1 MTTQAQKAAA
11 FRALHE
17 RDGAFII
24 PNPWDAGTARLLTA
38 LGFEALATTSLGLAN
53 TLGRADGTGAVSRAE
68 VLANC
73 AEIAGATHLP
83 VSADLENCYAH
94 EPRAAA
100 EMIRLAA
107 EAGVVG
113 GSIEDATGD
122 AQQPIYEFELAVE
135 RVHAA
140 AEMARSLAFPFTLT
154 ARAENFLHGRRDL
167 DDTIRRLQA
176 FERRA
181 PTCCTRQ
188 GCEIWRHP
196 HRGILGEKA
205 AQCGHERRR
214 PGSYRGATRAG
225 RRQAHQRRR
234 RAVQTRACVVS
245 QGGARD
251 EGAGRLYVDPRHGV
265 RKRAQPAVPRVMKTP
280 LRMAFALVVLAFAAD
295 KRRSPDA
302 RLAISTRPASSRS
315 S

>member
-53 TLGRADGTGAVSRAE
+53 TLGRADGAGAVSRAE

-135 RVHAA
+135 RVQAA
-140 AEMARSLAFPFTLT
+140 AEMAHSLQFPFTLT

-176 FERRA
+176 FEKAGADVLYA
-181 PTCCTRQ
+181 PGLRDLATMRSVASSVKRPLNVVMSAADPALT
-188 GCEIWRHP
+188 
-196 HRGILGEKA
+196 A
-205 AQCGHERRR
+205 AQLAQAGVKRISIGGALSRLALASVLRAAHEMKE
-214 PGSYRGATRAG
+214 
-225 RRQAHQRRR
+225 
-234 RAVQTRACVVS
+234 
-245 QGGARD
+245 QGGFTWITDTVSAK
-251 EGAGRLYVDPRHGV
+251 ELNRLFH
-265 RKRAQPAVPRVMKTP
+265 
-280 LRMAFALVVLAFAAD
+280 
-295 KRRSPDA
+295 
-302 RLAISTRPASSRS
+302 AS
-315 S
+315 

>member
-1 MTTQAQKAAA
+1 MNTQAQKAAA

-17 RDGAFII
+17 REGAFII

-113 GSIEDATGD
+113 GSIEDATGE
-122 AQQPIYEFELAVE
+122 AQRPIYEFDLAVE

-140 AEMARSLAFPFTLT
+140 AEMAHSLPFPFTLT

-176 FERRA
+176 FERAGADVLYA
-181 PTCCTRQ
+181 PGLRDLATMRTVASSVKK
-188 GCEIWRHP
+188 P
-196 HRGILGEKA
+196 LNVVMSAADPALTA
-205 AQCGHERRR
+205 AQLAQAGVKRISIGGALSRLALASVLRAAHEMKE
-214 PGSYRGATRAG
+214 
-225 RRQAHQRRR
+225 
-234 RAVQTRACVVS
+234 
-245 QGGARD
+245 QGGFTWIAD
-251 EGAGRLYVDPRHGV
+251 TVSAKELNRLFH
-265 RKRAQPAVPRVMKTP
+265 
-280 LRMAFALVVLAFAAD
+280 
-295 KRRSPDA
+295 
-302 RLAISTRPASSRS
+302 AS
-315 S
+315 

>member
-1 MTTQAQKAAA
+1 MNTQAQKAAA

-24 PNPWDAGTARLLTA
+24 PNPWDAGTARLLTVV
-38 LGFEALATTSLGLAN
+38 GFEALATTSLGLAN
-53 TLGRADGTGAVSRAE
+53 TLGRADGAGAVSRAE

-73 AEIAGATHLP
+73 AEITGATHLP

-122 AQQPIYEFELAVE
+122 AQQPIYDFDLAVE

-140 AEMARSLAFPFTLT
+140 AEMAHSLPFPFTLT

-167 DDTIRRLQA
+167 DDTVRRLQA
-176 FERRA
+176 FERAGADVLYA
-181 PTCCTRQ
+181 PGLRDLATIATVASSVAR
-188 GCEIWRHP
+188 P
-196 HRGILGEKA
+196 LNVVMSAADPTLTA
-205 AQCGHERRR
+205 AQLAKAGVKRISVGGALSRLALASFLRAAHEMKE
-214 PGSYRGATRAG
+214 
-225 RRQAHQRRR
+225 
-234 RAVQTRACVVS
+234 
-245 QGGARD
+245 QGGFTWVAD
-251 EGAGRLYVDPRHGV
+251 TVSAKELKRLFH
-265 RKRAQPAVPRVMKTP
+265 
-280 LRMAFALVVLAFAAD
+280 
-295 KRRSPDA
+295 
-302 RLAISTRPASSRS
+302 AS
-315 S
+315 